1 MVLSLTPTEGDPD
14 LYVRA
19 DGVQPTR
26 EPGSGYEAASMVDG
40 VDVLELL
47 PGQPGFAWLAP
58 LPTTLQIGLF
68 TWTHSAYQLVA
79 SIDLAGGCG
88 PGVSTDECPPLPT
101 PGSGSG
107 SGSGGGSGGGSGT
120 AATRLQ
126 PESPL
131 SATIGAGGGEA
142 GFDLTVA
149 DTTHAVTLTL
159 TPGSGGTPELRAS
172 FAPRGSGW
180 ESCLPLPQG
189 DAATAAP
196 PAPPGSPPAC
206 KAYHADGS
214 LGGVAAGPGGAIRF
228 DPFGDSPTGTML
240 RQCRQVKLGNSNRV
254 GNDGCTLHASVHCAA
269 ACDFTILGTATGTAA
284 GVGHLEPIV
293 RLVDGRPQAVVVPP
307 AAALFSPEQSAYF
320 SFSLPAAATG
330 LTVSLH
336 TSSGKPQLYATA
348 EGGTAATHA
357 SRPTATE
364 HTWATSHTDGL
375 LLLGSSAPG
384 YASGGGGDAAFCAG
398 CTYHFGLAGGA
409 AGAHASLT
417 ATAQVLGE
425 GPRLTQPT
433 RLADGVAA
441 LSSANA
447 GECVPFVLRLSSGAA
462 AAPIALSLK
471 TISGG
476 APTLYM
482 VRHPGGAQQRQPQAT
497 AQPKPHAP
505 RPNPNTTPSPQAP
518 KPQYSPG
525 APAHGP
531 APAASHGR
539 GAWLGERRH
548 GLLAGRNRRGP
559 RSARGQRAARL
570 RTGASPP
577 QPPTAPH
584 SPPQPPLTSAVHV
597 QGHPGGS
604 YRAAVCAGAG
614 APSRFEVT
622 ARLASDQPPALSA
635 GGGGGG
641 GVGGGVV
648 TLLVLLGL
656 GLLGGAYSGWR
667 NPRAVGHARDKAMH
681 KAASLLPSSLSRC
694 ALLATTPC
702 HATLPHHAAT
712 PSLFAASPLLHKIAD
727 VLSRNRQPLAA
738 GWPATATHPQHA
750 APPSPGTRS
759 SRASVALRWRRPTR
773 SPVCASTL
781 GAAASCRRWR
791 WPTASSRRPSR
802 WRPCTRR
809 STARPCRS
817 ARLRPEA
824 TR

>member
-1 MVLSLTPTEGDPD
+1 
-14 LYVRA
+14 
-19 DGVQPTR
+19 
-26 EPGSGYEAASMVDG
+26 MVDG

-107 SGSGGGSGGGSGT
+107 GGSGGGSGSGSGT

-269 ACDFTILGTATGTAA
+269 ACDFTILGTATGAAA

-425 GPRLTQPT
+425 GPRLMQPT

-447 GECVPFVLRLSSGAA
+447 GECVPFVLRPSSGAA

-505 RPNPNTTPSPQAP
+505 RPNPNTTPSPP
-518 KPQYSPG
+518 KPPNPNTRQVHQPTDQPQRLPTAEVHGSESG
-525 APAHGP
+525 ATG
-531 APAASHGR
+531 S
-539 GAWLGERRH
+539 WLGVIDA
-548 GLLAGRNRRGP
+548 GL
-559 RSARGQRAARL
+559 GQLEANVPLDYVQAHHPH
-570 RTGASPP
+570 SPP

-584 SPPQPPLTSAVHV
+584 SPP
-597 QGHPGGS
+597 
-604 YRAAVCAGAG
+604 
-614 APSRFEVT
+614 
-622 ARLASDQPPALSA
+622 
-635 GGGGGG
+635 
-641 GVGGGVV
+641 
-648 TLLVLLGL
+648 
-656 GLLGGAYSGWR
+656 
-667 NPRAVGHARDKAMH
+667 
-681 KAASLLPSSLSRC
+681 
-694 ALLATTPC
+694 
-702 HATLPHHAAT
+702 
-712 PSLFAASPLLHKIAD
+712 
-727 VLSRNRQPLAA
+727 
-738 GWPATATHPQHA
+738 
-750 APPSPGTRS
+750 
-759 SRASVALRWRRPTR
+759 
-773 SPVCASTL
+773 
-781 GAAASCRRWR
+781 
-791 WPTASSRRPSR
+791 
-802 WRPCTRR
+802 
-809 STARPCRS
+809 
-817 ARLRPEA
+817 
-824 TR
+824 

>member
-1 MVLSLTPTEGDPD
+1 
-14 LYVRA
+14 
-19 DGVQPTR
+19 
-26 EPGSGYEAASMVDG
+26 MVDG

-101 PGSGSG
+101 PGSG

-425 GPRLTQPT
+425 GPRLMQPT

-447 GECVPFVLRLSSGAA
+447 GECVPFVLRPSSGAA

-505 RPNPNTTPSPQAP
+505 RPNPNTTPSPP
-518 KPQYSPG
+518 KPPNPNTRQVHQPTDQPQRLPTAEVHGSESG
-525 APAHGP
+525 ATG
-531 APAASHGR
+531 S
-539 GAWLGERRH
+539 WLGVIDA
-548 GLLAGRNRRGP
+548 GL
-559 RSARGQRAARL
+559 GQLEANVPLDYVQAHHPH
-570 RTGASPP
+570 SPP

-584 SPPQPPLTSAVHV
+584 SPP
-597 QGHPGGS
+597 
-604 YRAAVCAGAG
+604 
-614 APSRFEVT
+614 
-622 ARLASDQPPALSA
+622 
-635 GGGGGG
+635 
-641 GVGGGVV
+641 
-648 TLLVLLGL
+648 
-656 GLLGGAYSGWR
+656 
-667 NPRAVGHARDKAMH
+667 
-681 KAASLLPSSLSRC
+681 
-694 ALLATTPC
+694 
-702 HATLPHHAAT
+702 
-712 PSLFAASPLLHKIAD
+712 
-727 VLSRNRQPLAA
+727 
-738 GWPATATHPQHA
+738 
-750 APPSPGTRS
+750 
-759 SRASVALRWRRPTR
+759 
-773 SPVCASTL
+773 
-781 GAAASCRRWR
+781 
-791 WPTASSRRPSR
+791 
-802 WRPCTRR
+802 
-809 STARPCRS
+809 
-817 ARLRPEA
+817 
-824 TR
+824 